1 MDSGDAGEAMPY
13 LRTNNGGRTRPYL
26 LDIRVDIEPVEVKQN
41 SDDTMRPY
49 ET

>member
-13 LRTNNGGRTRPYL
+13 LF
-26 LDIRVDIEPVEVKQN
+26 DIRVDIEPVEAKQN
-41 SDDTMRPY
+41 SDDTMRPD